1 MNFDLNI
8 DNYTRDELL
17 QMFELPPN
25 FDRNILEIKEV
36 KLRDSIVNNKE
47 INKDTKVKTM
57 NFLTKAKNIIL
68 NNLTDKI
75 EDLKNVI
82 ANSYNT
88 SFDLKTTT
96 IEEPTEHM
104 VQVRNERPFV
114 QSFPSEF
121 FPGTLNPIRK
131 RTIKKNLNIDT
142 RFRDNYYTTLSSNFY
157 ITLPILF
164 TNVLQMQLSAI
175 ELPTSYYVISKQY
188 GNNFFNLT
196 VTTLTSTSSTVIQ
209 ISEGN
214 YDQNSILY
222 QINNQLSLAGSPY
235 NNISFAINL
244 SNGPTGSGQ
253 VLVGLVPSP
262 TEPIISFELNFQAD
276 IYGNPDQGTPL
287 PLKFGWLLGFRN
299 GIYINNLNYL
309 SEGILDISGPRYF
322 FLVIDDYNN
331 SVNNGFYAA
340 FNSSML
346 NKNILARISL
356 QANTYS
362 ILEQNNLNL
371 VTTPR
376 EYFGPINL
384 QNLNIQL
391 LDEYGRI
398 VDLNNMDYSF
408 CITLTTVYDI

>member
-346 NKNILARISL
+346 NKNVLARISL